1 MRNTLKEISQEKRI
15 EKSDIIEELE
25 KIKINIESVSSTMM
39 LICESIDQGQD
50 IALLVPSIMEGI
62 INNLDE
68 YRDTLDQVIIPYLNK

>member
-1 MRNTLKEISQEKRI
+1 MKKEINETTFNQT
-15 EKSDIIEELE
+15 DVIEELE
-25 KIKINIESVSSTMM
+25 KIKINLESVSSTMT
-39 LICESIDQGQD
+39 LICDSIDRGQD